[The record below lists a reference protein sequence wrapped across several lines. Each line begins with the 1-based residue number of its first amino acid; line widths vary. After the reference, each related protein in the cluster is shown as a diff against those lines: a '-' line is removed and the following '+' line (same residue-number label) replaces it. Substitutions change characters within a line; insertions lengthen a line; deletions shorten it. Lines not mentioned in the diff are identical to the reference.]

1 MDSMKSFCSKAYD
14 TVIPD
19 MNSIKGYYRQAGN
32 SILPEFAKPK
42 LGFSTKA
49 EIAQSGGKIAL
60 LDFCQKATTV
70 ASMAIAPIAIAGP
83 LVNHLGPIKLSDW
96 LHDPREYFGGTV
108 EGFIYSAA
116 ILIPSTILSGCGIGA
131 LLGHETVNKVLYGA
145 VVIFTVVM
153 AVGVFAPLVNPIA
166 ALVVTA
172 TLFVASRILK
182 HMKQNEMESLA
193 MRNGGQIPRALQ
205 LALPCA
211 ESYARLLVEKQV

>member
-32 SILPEFAKPK
+32 SILPRIREAQAGISRQRQK
-42 LGFSTKA
+42 
-49 EIAQSGGKIAL
+49 IAQSGGKIAL

-116 ILIPSTILSGCGIGA
+116 ILIPSTILSGCRHRSS
-131 LLGHETVNKVLYGA
+131 LGTRNCKQGTLWRCGDIYSSHGCRRVC
-145 VVIFTVVM
+145 
-153 AVGVFAPLVNPIA
+153 
-166 ALVVTA
+166 TA
-172 TLFVASRILK
+172 SQPYSCFGSDCNVFVASRILK
-182 HMKQNEMESLA
+182 HMKQNKWSPSQCAMEAKFLELS
-193 MRNGGQIPRALQ
+193 
-205 LALPCA
+205 
-211 ESYARLLVEKQV
+211 S